1 MTRKSKTAALLLSI
15 FFGYLGI
22 DRFYLGYF
30 WTGLLKLITGG
41 GFFIWYVV
49 DIVNIA
55 MGKAVDSRGGEL
67 I

>member
-1 MTRKSKTAALLLSI
+1 MTRKSKTVALLLSI
-15 FFGYLGI
+15 FLGYLGI

-30 WTGLLKLITGG
+30 WTGLLKLLTGG
-41 GFFIWYVV
+41 GFFLWYVV

-55 MGKAVDSRGGEL
+55 RGKAVDSRGGEL

>member
-1 MTRKSKTAALLLSI
+1 MTRKSKTVALLLSI
-15 FFGYLGI
+15 FWGYLGI

-30 WTGLLKLITGG
+30 GTGLLKLLTGG

-55 MGKAVDSRGGEL
+55 RGKAVDSRGGEL